1 MKLTKMFLLLLFTAA
16 GLFSSCEKEEPQAA
30 KVTFATI
37 AAGDIDGDVTGSGG
51 STSKNYTW
59 ENSLSKADYNMDI
72 TATKGGSFR
81 LLVKDANGQAVL
93 DKTLVAGAG
102 EDSKSGVTS
111 SGTPGSWTVSV
122 TLTDFNGDGSFS
134 LSKGD

>member
-1 MKLTKMFLLLLFTAA
+1 MKLTKIFAFFLFAA
-16 GLFSSCEKEEPQAA
+16 VGLFSSCEKEEPQAA

-37 AAGDIDGDVTGSGG
+37 AAGDIDGDVTGNGG
-51 STSKNYTW
+51 TTSKSYNW
-59 ENSLSKADYNMDI
+59 QNSLATADYNMDI
-72 TATKGGSFR
+72 TAVKGGSFQ
-81 LLVKDANGQAVL
+81 LLIKDANGKIVL
-93 DKTLVAGAG
+93 DKTLVAGQG
-102 EDSKSGVTS
+102 EDTRSGVAL